1 MRQHSGRISP
11 LRQGWNY
18 SLQASCVL
26 IRSFSASRRCFLFS
40 GPWLP
45 FPEYFPGNHYRPE
58 TGRNSFSRSHFTEIQ
73 PGHIKVRFSL
83 PAGIPQENQHEEKED
98 QSPSHFKGIA
108 GYHPLHTDAVAGEGK
123 PPGPA
128 LDEQRHECERKRTAQ
143 QRGPG
148 AGSAEQKP
156 QANRN
161 LARHSQ
167 AGQRMSPGLR
177 ENGETVDRL
186 LKLVQM
192 KQLARRDKKEKAP
205 IPSRSRSKQKRTI
218 FPLASLAY
226 SDYSKWVCWALT
238 FSLRNLFSSWRTF
251 SSSI

>member
-11 LRQGWNY
+11 LKQGWNY

-123 PPGPA
+123 PLAQPWTNNATNVNVSALPSSAAPA
-128 LDEQRHECERKRTAQ
+128 QVLRNRSPKPTAISHDTPRQ
-143 QRGPG
+143 ARGC
-148 AGSAEQKP
+148 P
-156 QANRN
+156 QASGKM
-161 LARHSQ
+161 A
-167 AGQRMSPGLR
+167 
-177 ENGETVDRL
+177 
-186 LKLVQM
+186 K
-192 KQLARRDKKEKAP
+192 
-205 IPSRSRSKQKRTI
+205 RSIVS
-218 FPLASLAY
+218 
-226 SDYSKWVCWALT
+226 
-238 FSLRNLFSSWRTF
+238 
-251 SSSI
+251 